1 MRENQIEIARRVGRA
16 SLINC
21 SQNQMHFTAIIHV
34 IFKHFQDFDWKKKLE
49 KEIGPQIFFKSF
61 ENAKRDLDI

>member
-34 IFKHFQDFDWKKKLE
+34 IFKHFQDFD
-49 KEIGPQIFFKSF
+49 
-61 ENAKRDLDI
+61 